1 MFQLGVFNYTTLSRA
16 NWVKH
21 SPPKAVKKNEEANSG
36 RTGERGKLM
45 KRKWWIVGTLV
56 ILELLVC
63 GGMLLALWGGRAIF
77 QGARF
82 FYRADTHVEETVEKT
97 FVVDG
102 PAVLDLEALA
112 GNVTVTGGTESEVQV
127 TARLSLWGAD
137 EEDARQQLD
146 LHMTQEGNRITIQV
160 VRPQRA
166 YVGFAFTRSSRADFE
181 IRVPSQT
188 SLQLA
193 SSSGDLAASEVTGGG
208 ELRTVSGNIGVDE
221 LQGALSVQSSS
232 GDITLTG
239 LNDAGDLEVGTVSG
253 DVKLQDVEGDSL
265 TAHTSSGKI
274 QIDEGTLGGALDL
287 ETVSGDVAALGI
299 RATSCRLAS
308 SSGKLTLEGCS
319 GRLEMQ
325 TVSGGIEVNDARD
338 VELGLSTS
346 SGEVRF
352 SGSLGAGGE
361 HRLES
366 VSGNMHLILPADAAF
381 DLDIETI
388 SGDIQTGFP
397 VTMAQ
402 FGERHVLGTVNGGGP
417 LLQIN
422 TSSGDVTL
430 ETATDNG
437 N

>member
-1 MFQLGVFNYTTLSRA
+1 
-16 NWVKH
+16 
-21 SPPKAVKKNEEANSG
+21 
-36 RTGERGKLM
+36 M

-63 GGMLLALWGGRAIF
+63 GGMLLALWAGRTVF

-102 PAVLDLEALA
+102 PAVLDLEAMA
-112 GNVTVTGGTESEVQV
+112 GNVTVTGGTDSEVQV
-127 TARLSLWGAD
+127 TASLSLWGAD

-146 LHMTQEGNRITIQV
+146 LQMTQEGNRITIRV

-166 YVGFAFTRSSRADFE
+166 YVGLAFTRSSRADFE
-181 IRVPSQT
+181 IRVPSET

-193 SSSGDLAASEVTGGG
+193 SSSGDLALSEVTGGG
-208 ELRTVSGNIGVDE
+208 ELRTVSGNVRVDE
-221 LQGALSVQSSS
+221 VNGALSVQSSA
-232 GDITLTG
+232 GDVTLAG
-239 LNDAGDLEVGTVSG
+239 LNDAGDLEIGTVSG
-253 DVKLQDVEGDSL
+253 DVKVQDVEGDSL

-274 QIDEGTLGGALDL
+274 QIDQGTLRGALNL

-299 RATSCRLAS
+299 RATSCRLVS

-319 GRLEMQ
+319 GRLELQ
-325 TVSGGIEVNDARD
+325 TVSGSIQVNNARD
-338 VELGLSTS
+338 VELELSTS
-346 SGEVRF
+346 SGKVHF
-352 SGSLGAGGE
+352 SGSLGAEGE

-366 VSGNMHLILPADAAF
+366 VSGNMRLVLPADAAF

-388 SGDIQTGFP
+388 SGDVQTEFP
-397 VTMAQ
+397 VMMAQ
-402 FGERHVLGTVNGGGP
+402 FGEKQVVGTVNGGGP

>member
-1 MFQLGVFNYTTLSRA
+1 
-16 NWVKH
+16 
-21 SPPKAVKKNEEANSG
+21 
-36 RTGERGKLM
+36 M
-45 KRKWWIVGTLV
+45 KRKWWIVGILV

-63 GGMLLALWGGRAIF
+63 GGILLTLWAGRAIF
-77 QGARF
+77 QRARF
-82 FYRADTHVEETVEKT
+82 FYRADTHVEETVDKT

-102 PAVLDLEALA
+102 PAVLDLEAMA

-137 EEDARQQLD
+137 EEDARQQLEVK
-146 LHMTQEGNRITIQV
+146 MTQEGNRIIIRV

-181 IRVPSQT
+181 IRVPPET

-193 SSSGDLAASEVTGGG
+193 SSSGDLAVSDVTGGG
-208 ELRTVSGNIGVDE
+208 ELRTASGNIRVDE
-221 LQGALSVQSSS
+221 VKGALSVESSS
-232 GDITLTG
+232 GDVTLTG

-253 DVKLQDVEGDSL
+253 GVKLQDVEGDSL

-274 QIDEGTLGGALDL
+274 QIDQGTLGGALDL

-299 RATSCRLAS
+299 GATSCRLAS

-319 GRLEMQ
+319 GHLEMQ
-325 TVSGGIEVNDARD
+325 TVSGSIEVNNARD
-338 VELGLSTS
+338 VELEVSTS
-346 SGEVRF
+346 SGKMRF
-352 SGSLGAGGE
+352 SGSLDAGGE

-366 VSGNMHLILPADAAF
+366 VSGDMRLVLPADAAF

-402 FGERHVLGTVNGGGP
+402 FGERHVVGTVNGGGP

-430 ETATDNG
+430 ERATG
-437 N
+437 NSN

>member
-1 MFQLGVFNYTTLSRA
+1 
-16 NWVKH
+16 
-21 SPPKAVKKNEEANSG
+21 
-36 RTGERGKLM
+36 M
-45 KRKWWIVGTLV
+45 KRKWWIVGILV

-63 GGMLLALWGGRAIF
+63 GGMLLALWAGRTVF

-82 FYRADTHVEETVEKT
+82 FYRADTHVEETVEET

-102 PAVLDLEALA
+102 PAVLDLETMA
-112 GNVTVTGGTESEVQV
+112 GNVTVTGGTQSEVQV

-146 LHMTQEGNRITIQV
+146 LQMAQEGNRITIRV

-166 YVGFAFTRSSRADFE
+166 YVGFAFTRGSRADFE
-181 IRVPSQT
+181 IRVPSET

-193 SSSGDLAASEVTGGG
+193 SSSGDLALSDVTGGG
-208 ELRTVSGNIGVDE
+208 ELRTVSGNIQVDE
-221 LQGALSVQSSS
+221 VNGGLSVQSSS
-232 GDITLTG
+232 GDVTLAG

-274 QIDEGTLGGALDL
+274 QIDQGTLGGALDL

-299 RATSCRLAS
+299 RATSCRLVS

-325 TVSGGIEVNDARD
+325 TVSGSIQVNKARD
-338 VELGLSTS
+338 VELELSTS

-352 SGSLGAGGE
+352 SGSLDAEGE
-361 HRLES
+361 HRLET
-366 VSGNMHLILPADAAF
+366 VSGNMRLVLPADAAF

-388 SGDIQTGFP
+388 SGDIQTDFP

-402 FGERHVLGTVNGGGP
+402 FGERHVVGTVNGGGP